1 MRPHGI
7 SSVDVPDE
15 RRGTGGRFPTDLLP
29 LVRGRGCLE
38 LDHPLQRMDTAG
50 YGARFFVML
59 ASFIASPRNPLPGR
73 PYCWATSAG

>member
-38 LDHPLQRMDTAG
+38 LDHPDALGSSSMGWSTPPS
-50 YGARFFVML
+50 VK
-59 ASFIASPRNPLPGR
+59 
-73 PYCWATSAG
+73 T